1 MYPSDESMYVCLCN
15 AISDKTLREVVRRYQ
30 PKSIQ
35 QLRQFVPVGKQCGKC
50 IRAAREIMDEEM
62 QHAPLYKE
70 IAWQRLLREY
80 PQYLSRFFDFFLTAS
95 TL

>member
-1 MYPSDESMYVCLCN
+1 MYVCLCN

-35 QLRQFVPVGKQCGKC
+35 QLRQLVPVGKQCGKC
-50 IRAAREIMDEEM
+50 IRTAREIMDEEM

-70 IAWQRLLREY
+70 IA
-80 PQYLSRFFDFFLTAS
+80 
-95 TL
+95 